1 MNVNSSTDSNVY
13 SLIKEGLDASAYRS
27 KIIANNIANVN
38 TENYKRFYVTFE
50 ENLQNAGQNNELVLK
65 TTDNRHMQVNSVG
78 ANGDIQ
84 LERDNSDSTRNDG
97 NNVDIENEKVNQAAN
112 ELMYDTLTGLAN
124 MNIAMKKSVV
134 TDGRK

>member
-50 ENLQNAGQNNELVLK
+50 ENLQNAEQNNQWTLR
-65 TTDNRHMQVNSVG
+65 TTDERHMQVDTGNTSE
-78 ANGDIQ
+78 DIQ
-84 LERDNSDSTRNDG
+84 LERDSSDSTRNDG

-124 MNIAMKKSVV
+124 MNLAMKRSVI

>member
-50 ENLQNAGQNNELVLK
+50 ENLQNAEQNNEMTLK
-65 TTDNRHMQVNSVG
+65 TTDDRHMQVNSG
-78 ANGDIQ
+78 DGSGDIQ
-84 LERDNSDSTRNDG
+84 LERDSSDSTRNDG
-97 NNVDIENEKVNQAAN
+97 NNVDIEKEKVNQAAN

-124 MNIAMKKSVV
+124 MNLAMKRSVI